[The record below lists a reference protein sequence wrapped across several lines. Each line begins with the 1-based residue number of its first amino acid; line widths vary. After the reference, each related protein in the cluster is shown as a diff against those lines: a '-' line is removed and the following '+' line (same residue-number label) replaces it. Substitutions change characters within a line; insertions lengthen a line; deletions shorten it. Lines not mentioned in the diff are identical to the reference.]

1 MRRVVKI
8 KRTNTTDQK
17 IDQLTDLVRQLIDNM
32 EFSNQQFPHA
42 EGTSQQLIDIQ
53 VIKKYT
59 GYSDS
64 RSAKKW
70 LLKNGI
76 TPFDEGRKTYIS
88 ALAWN
93 NYIKLKT
100 EGDYNVQNFNFNDD
114 KKSTLVSK
122 NKKSNSKAATDF
134 LKNIK
139 SA

>member
-1 MRRVVKI
+1 MRRTI
-8 KRTNTTDQK
+8 KYKRSNSVDQK
-17 IDQLTDLVRQLIDNM
+17 IDRLTTLINQLIDNI
-32 EFSNQQFPHA
+32 EFSNQQFPHDG
-42 EGTSQQLIDIQ
+42 GTSQQVIDIQ

-59 GYSDS
+59 GYSDV
-64 RSAKKW
+64 RSAKRW

-93 NYIKLKT
+93 NHIKLKT
-100 EGDYNVQNFNFNDD
+100 EGDGNADKLNSKDDHKTTLASKYN
-114 KKSTLVSK
+114 KSR
-122 NKKSNSKAATDF
+122 SKAATDF